1 MGINGYTKKH
11 GFFDEYEA
19 LKKQERAK
27 LREPAALH
35 KPAAHPALAD
45 EEKQD

>member
-27 LREPAALH
+27 LREPAA
-35 KPAAHPALAD
+35 HPALAD